1 MSVFRALVRRE
12 LSAFFQGP
20 TGFIIIAAVMFL
32 IGLGFVVVLS
42 GLNGEATPMPVTQ
55 VFYGTYFFW
64 VILLLIAPVITMRS
78 FAMERASG
86 TYESLMTAPIGDWQ
100 VVLSKFAGALIFYMI
115 LWVPLLICSVVVR
128 FYVGES
134 AVLGLG
140 TMFTSALGILM
151 IGCLY
156 MSIGCFASALTRNQ
170 AVAAVSGLALGAALF
185 FTGFFSYFAGDR
197 TDWLSQLA
205 RHISLA
211 NHMESLTRGVVDLG
225 AIVFFLSLTGLFLYL
240 THKVVESR
248 RWK

>member
-1 MSVFRALVRRE
+1 MNVFRALVRRE

-32 IGLGFVVVLS
+32 IGLGFLVVLS

-64 VILLLIAPVITMRS
+64 LILLLIAPVITMRS

-86 TYESLMTAPIGDWQ
+86 TYESLMTAPVGDWQ

-151 IGCLY
+151 VGCLY

-170 AVAAVSGLALGAALF
+170 AVAAVSGFALGAALF

-211 NHMESLTRGVVDLG
+211 NHMESFTRGVIDLG

>member
-12 LSAFFQGP
+12 LWAFFQGP

-86 TYESLMTAPIGDWQ
+86 TYESLMTAPVGDWQ

-151 IGCLY
+151 VGCLY

-170 AVAAVSGLALGAALF
+170 AVAAVSGFALGAALF

-211 NHMESLTRGVVDLG
+211 NHMESFTRGVVDLG

>member
-1 MSVFRALVRRE
+1 MNVFRALVRRE

-20 TGFIIIAAVMFL
+20 TGFIIIAAVMCL
-32 IGLGFVVVLS
+32 IGLGVLLVLS

-86 TYESLMTAPIGDWQ
+86 TYESLMTAPVGDWQ

-151 IGCLY
+151 VGCLY

-170 AVAAVSGLALGAALF
+170 AVAAVSGFAQGAALF

-211 NHMESLTRGVVDLG
+211 NHMESFTRGMIDLG

>member
-64 VILLLIAPVITMRS
+64 VILLLIAPVITIRS

-151 IGCLY
+151 VGCLY

-170 AVAAVSGLALGAALF
+170 AVAAVSGFALGAALF

>member
-1 MSVFRALVRRE
+1 VFRALVRRE

-20 TGFIIIAAVMFL
+20 TGFIIIATVLFL

-42 GLNGEATPMPVTQ
+42 GLNGQATPMPVTQ

-86 TYESLMTAPIGDWQ
+86 TYESLMTAPVGDWQ
-100 VVLSKFAGALIFYMI
+100 VVLSKFTGALIFYAI
-115 LWVPLLICSVVVR
+115 LWLPLLVCSGVVR

-134 AVLGLG
+134 AVLEPG
-140 TMFTSALGILM
+140 TIFTSALGVLLV
-151 IGCLY
+151 GCLY
-156 MSIGCFASALTRNQ
+156 MSLGCFASALTRNQ
-170 AVAAVSGLALGAALF
+170 AVAAVSGFALGAALF
-185 FTGFFSYFAGDR
+185 FTGFFSFFAGDR
-197 TDWLSQLA
+197 SDWLSQLA
-205 RHISLA
+205 RHVSLP
-211 NHMESLTRGVVDLG
+211 NHMESFSRGVIDLG
-225 AIVFFLSLTGLFLYL
+225 AVIFFSSLTALFLYF

>member
-1 MSVFRALVRRE
+1 MSIFRALVRRE

-32 IGLGFVVVLS
+32 IGLGFLVLLS
-42 GLNGEATPMPVTQ
+42 GLNGEATPMPITQ

-86 TYESLMTAPIGDWQ
+86 TYESLMTAPVGDWQ

-151 IGCLY
+151 VGCLY

-170 AVAAVSGLALGAALF
+170 AVAAVSGFALGAALF

-211 NHMESLTRGVVDLG
+211 NHMESFTRGMIDLG

>member
-1 MSVFRALVRRE
+1 MNVFRALVRRE

-20 TGFIIIAAVMFL
+20 TGFIIIAAVIFL
-32 IGLGFVVVLS
+32 IGLGFLVVLS

-78 FAMERASG
+78 FAMERDSG

-115 LWVPLLICSVVVR
+115 LWVPLLICSIVVR

-151 IGCLY
+151 VGCLY

-170 AVAAVSGLALGAALF
+170 AVAAVSGFALGAALF

-211 NHMESLTRGVVDLG
+211 NHMESFTRGVIDLG

>member
-1 MSVFRALVRRE
+1 MSVFRALIRRE

-32 IGLGFVVVLS
+32 IGLGFLVVLS

-86 TYESLMTAPIGDWQ
+86 TYESLMTAPVGDWQ

-151 IGCLY
+151 VGCLY
-156 MSIGCFASALTRNQ
+156 MSIGCFTSALTRNQ
-170 AVAAVSGLALGAALF
+170 AVAAVSGFALGAALF

-211 NHMESLTRGVVDLG
+211 NHMESFTRGVIDLG
-225 AIVFFLSLTGLFLYL
+225 AIVFFLSMTGLFLYL

>member
-32 IGLGFVVVLS
+32 IGLGFLVVLS

-86 TYESLMTAPIGDWQ
+86 TYESLMTAPVGDWQ
-100 VVLSKFAGALIFYMI
+100 VVLSKFAGALIFYII

-151 IGCLY
+151 VGCLY

-170 AVAAVSGLALGAALF
+170 AVAAVSGFALGAALF
-185 FTGFFSYFAGDR
+185 FTGFFSYFASDR

-211 NHMESLTRGVVDLG
+211 NHMESFTRGVVDLG

>member
-32 IGLGFVVVLS
+32 IGLGFLVVLS

-151 IGCLY
+151 VGCLY

-170 AVAAVSGLALGAALF
+170 AVAAVSGFALGAALF

-211 NHMESLTRGVVDLG
+211 NHMESFTRGVVDLG

>member
-1 MSVFRALVRRE
+1 MNVFRALVRRE

-20 TGFIIIAAVMFL
+20 NGFIIIAAVMFL
-32 IGLGFVVVLS
+32 IGLGFIVVLS

-64 VILLLIAPVITMRS
+64 VILLLIAPMITMRS

-86 TYESLMTAPIGDWQ
+86 TYETLMTAPIGDWQ
-100 VVLSKFAGALIFYMI
+100 VVLSKFTGALIFYMI
-115 LWVPLLICSVVVR
+115 LWLPLLACSIVVR
-128 FYVGES
+128 LYVGES
-134 AVLGLG
+134 AVLGFG
-140 TMFTSALGILM
+140 TMLTSALGILM
-151 IGCLY
+151 VGSLY

-170 AVAAVSGLALGAALF
+170 AVAAVSGFALGAALF

-211 NHMESLTRGVVDLG
+211 NHMESFTRGVIDLG
-225 AIVFFLSLTGLFLYL
+225 SIVFFMSLTGLFLYL

>member
-32 IGLGFVVVLS
+32 IGLGFLVVLS

-115 LWVPLLICSVVVR
+115 LWLPLLICSVVVR

-151 IGCLY
+151 VGCLY

-170 AVAAVSGLALGAALF
+170 AVAAVSGFALGAALF

-211 NHMESLTRGVVDLG
+211 NHMESFTRGVIDLG

>member
-1 MSVFRALVRRE
+1 MSVFHALVRRE

-32 IGLGFVVVLS
+32 IGLGFLVVLS

-64 VILLLIAPVITMRS
+64 LILLLISPVITMRS

-86 TYESLMTAPIGDWQ
+86 TYESLMTAPVGDWQ

-151 IGCLY
+151 VGCLY
-156 MSIGCFASALTRNQ
+156 MSIGCFTSALTRNQ
-170 AVAAVSGLALGAALF
+170 AVAAVSGFALGAALF

-211 NHMESLTRGVVDLG
+211 NHMESFTRGVVDLG

>member
-1 MSVFRALVRRE
+1 MNVFRALVRRE
-12 LSAFFQGP
+12 LTAFFQGP
-20 TGFIIIAAVMFL
+20 NGFIIIAAVMFL
-32 IGLGFVVVLS
+32 IGLGFIVVLS

-64 VILLLIAPVITMRS
+64 VILLLIAPMITMRS

-86 TYESLMTAPIGDWQ
+86 TYETLMTAPIGDWQ
-100 VVLSKFAGALIFYMI
+100 VVLSKFTGALIFYMI
-115 LWVPLLICSVVVR
+115 LWLPLLACSIVVR
-128 FYVGES
+128 LYVGES
-134 AVLGLG
+134 AVLGFG
-140 TMFTSALGILM
+140 TMLTSALGILM
-151 IGCLY
+151 VGSLY

-170 AVAAVSGLALGAALF
+170 AVAAVSGFALGAALF

-211 NHMESLTRGVVDLG
+211 NHMESFTRGVIDLG
-225 AIVFFLSLTGLFLYL
+225 SIVFFLSLTGLFLYL

>member
-151 IGCLY
+151 VGCLY

-170 AVAAVSGLALGAALF
+170 AVAAVSGFALGAALF

-211 NHMESLTRGVVDLG
+211 NHMESFTRGVIDLG
-225 AIVFFLSLTGLFLYL
+225 AIVFFLSMTGLFLYL

>member
-1 MSVFRALVRRE
+1 MNVFRALVRRE

-32 IGLGFVVVLS
+32 IGLGFLVVLS

-64 VILLLIAPVITMRS
+64 VILLLKAPVITMRS

-86 TYESLMTAPIGDWQ
+86 TYESLMTAPVGDWQ

-115 LWVPLLICSVVVR
+115 LWVPLLICSIVVR

-140 TMFTSALGILM
+140 TMLPSALGILM
-151 IGCLY
+151 VGCLY

-170 AVAAVSGLALGAALF
+170 AVAAVSGFALGAALF

-211 NHMESLTRGVVDLG
+211 NHMESFTRGVIDLG

>member
-32 IGLGFVVVLS
+32 IGLGFLVVLS

-55 VFYGTYFFW
+55 IFYGTYFFW

-86 TYESLMTAPIGDWQ
+86 TYESLMTAPVGDWQ

-151 IGCLY
+151 VGCLY

-170 AVAAVSGLALGAALF
+170 AVAAVSGFALGAALF

-211 NHMESLTRGVVDLG
+211 NHMESFTRGMIDLG

>member
-32 IGLGFVVVLS
+32 IGLGFLVVLS

-86 TYESLMTAPIGDWQ
+86 TYESLMTAPVGDWQ
-100 VVLSKFAGALIFYMI
+100 VVLSKFAGALIFYII

-151 IGCLY
+151 VGCLY

-170 AVAAVSGLALGAALF
+170 AVAAVSGFALGAALF

-211 NHMESLTRGVVDLG
+211 NHMESFTRGMIDLG

>member
-32 IGLGFVVVLS
+32 IGLGFLVLLS
-42 GLNGEATPMPVTQ
+42 GLNGEATPMPITQ

-100 VVLSKFAGALIFYMI
+100 VVLSKFVGALIFYMI
-115 LWVPLLICSVVVR
+115 LWLPLLICSVVVR

-151 IGCLY
+151 VGCLY

-170 AVAAVSGLALGAALF
+170 AVAAVSGFALGAALF

-211 NHMESLTRGVVDLG
+211 NHMESFTRGVIDLG

>member
-12 LSAFFQGP
+12 LSTFFQGP
-20 TGFIIIAAVMFL
+20 TGFIIIAAVLFL

-42 GLNGEATPMPVTQ
+42 GLNGQATPMPVTQ

-64 VILLLIAPVITMRS
+64 VMLLLIAPVITMRS

-100 VVLSKFAGALIFYMI
+100 VVLSKFTGALIFYAI
-115 LWVPLLICSVVVR
+115 LWLPLLVCSMVVR

-134 AVLGLG
+134 VVLELG
-140 TMFTSALGILM
+140 TMFTSALGVLLV
-151 IGCLY
+151 GCLY
-156 MSIGCFASALTRNQ
+156 MSLGCFASALTRNQ
-170 AVAAVSGLALGAALF
+170 AVAAVSGFALGAALF
-185 FTGFFSYFAGDR
+185 FTGFFSFFAGDR
-197 TDWLSQLA
+197 SDWLSQLA
-205 RHISLA
+205 RHVSLPG
-211 NHMESLTRGVVDLG
+211 HMESFSRGVINLG
-225 AIVFFLSLTGLFLYL
+225 AVIFFSSLTALFLYL

>member
-151 IGCLY
+151 VGCLY

-170 AVAAVSGLALGAALF
+170 AVAAVSGFALGAALF

-197 TDWLSQLA
+197 MDWLSQLA

-211 NHMESLTRGVVDLG
+211 NHMESFTRGVVDLG

>member
-1 MSVFRALVRRE
+1 MNVFRALVRRE

-32 IGLGFVVVLS
+32 IGLGFLVVLS

-55 VFYGTYFFW
+55 IFYGTYFFW

-86 TYESLMTAPIGDWQ
+86 TYESLMTAPVGDWQ

-151 IGCLY
+151 VGCLY

-170 AVAAVSGLALGAALF
+170 AVAAVSGFALGAALF

>member
-1 MSVFRALVRRE
+1 MNVFRALVRRE

-32 IGLGFVVVLS
+32 IGLGFLVVLS

-86 TYESLMTAPIGDWQ
+86 TYESLMTAPVGDWQ

-115 LWVPLLICSVVVR
+115 LWVPLLICSIVVR

-151 IGCLY
+151 VGCLY

-170 AVAAVSGLALGAALF
+170 AVAAVSGFALGAALF
-185 FTGFFSYFAGDR
+185 FTGFFAYFAGDR

-211 NHMESLTRGVVDLG
+211 NHMESFTRGVIDLG

>member
-1 MSVFRALVRRE
+1 MNVFRALVRRE

-20 TGFIIIAAVMFL
+20 TGLIIIAAVMFL
-32 IGLGFVVVLS
+32 IGLGFLVVLS

-86 TYESLMTAPIGDWQ
+86 TYESLMTAPVGDWQ

-151 IGCLY
+151 VGCLY

-170 AVAAVSGLALGAALF
+170 AVAAVSGFALGAALF

-211 NHMESLTRGVVDLG
+211 NHMESFTRGVIDLG

>member
-32 IGLGFVVVLS
+32 IGLGFLVVLS
-42 GLNGEATPMPVTQ
+42 GLNGEAPPMPETQ

-86 TYESLMTAPIGDWQ
+86 TYESLMTAPVGDWQ

-151 IGCLY
+151 VGCLY

-170 AVAAVSGLALGAALF
+170 AVAAVSGFALGAALF

-211 NHMESLTRGVVDLG
+211 NHMESFTRGVVDLG

>member
-32 IGLGFVVVLS
+32 IGLGFLVVLS

-86 TYESLMTAPIGDWQ
+86 TYESLMTAPVGDWQ

-151 IGCLY
+151 VGCLY

-170 AVAAVSGLALGAALF
+170 AVAAVSGFALGAALF

-211 NHMESLTRGVVDLG
+211 NHMESFTRGMIDLG

>member
-1 MSVFRALVRRE
+1 MNVFRALVRRE

-32 IGLGFVVVLS
+32 IGLGFLVVLS

-86 TYESLMTAPIGDWQ
+86 TYETLMTAPIGDWQ
-100 VVLSKFAGALIFYMI
+100 VVLSKFTGALIFYMI
-115 LWVPLLICSVVVR
+115 LWLPLLACSIVVR
-128 FYVGES
+128 LYVGES

-140 TMFTSALGILM
+140 TMLTSALGILM
-151 IGCLY
+151 VGSLY

-170 AVAAVSGLALGAALF
+170 AVAAVSGFALGAALF
-185 FTGFFSYFAGDR
+185 FAGFFSYFAGDR

-211 NHMESLTRGVVDLG
+211 NHMESFTRGVIDLG
-225 AIVFFLSLTGLFLYL
+225 SIVFFLSLTGLFLYL

>member
-32 IGLGFVVVLS
+32 IGLGFLVVLS

-86 TYESLMTAPIGDWQ
+86 TYESLMTAPVGDWQ

-115 LWVPLLICSVVVR
+115 LWVPLLICSIVVR

-151 IGCLY
+151 VGCLY

-170 AVAAVSGLALGAALF
+170 AVAAVSGFALGAALF

-211 NHMESLTRGVVDLG
+211 NHMESFTRGVVDLG

>member
-1 MSVFRALVRRE
+1 MNVFHALVRRE

-32 IGLGFVVVLS
+32 IGLGFLVVLS

-64 VILLLIAPVITMRS
+64 LILLLIAPVITMRS

-86 TYESLMTAPIGDWQ
+86 TYESLMTAPVGDWQ

-115 LWVPLLICSVVVR
+115 LWVPLLICSIVVR

-151 IGCLY
+151 VGCLY

-170 AVAAVSGLALGAALF
+170 AVAAVSGFALGAALF

-211 NHMESLTRGVVDLG
+211 NHMESFTRGVIDLG

>member
-115 LWVPLLICSVVVR
+115 LWVPLLICSIVVR
-128 FYVGES
+128 FYLGES

-151 IGCLY
+151 VGCLY

-170 AVAAVSGLALGAALF
+170 AVAAVSGFALGAALF

-211 NHMESLTRGVVDLG
+211 NHMESFTRGVIDLG

>member
-1 MSVFRALVRRE
+1 MNVFRALVRRE

-32 IGLGFVVVLS
+32 IGLGFIVVLS

-86 TYESLMTAPIGDWQ
+86 TYETLMTAPIGDWQ
-100 VVLSKFAGALIFYMI
+100 VVLSKFTGALIFYMI
-115 LWVPLLICSVVVR
+115 LWLPLLACSIVVR
-128 FYVGES
+128 LYVGES

-140 TMFTSALGILM
+140 TMLTSALGILM
-151 IGCLY
+151 VGSLY

-170 AVAAVSGLALGAALF
+170 AVAAVSGFALGAALF

-211 NHMESLTRGVVDLG
+211 NHMESFTRGVIDLG
-225 AIVFFLSLTGLFLYL
+225 SIVFFLSLTGLFLYL
-240 THKVVESR
+240 THKAVESR

>member
-32 IGLGFVVVLS
+32 IGLGFLVVLS

-86 TYESLMTAPIGDWQ
+86 TYESLMTAPVGDWQ

-128 FYVGES
+128 FYVGEP

-151 IGCLY
+151 VGCLY

-170 AVAAVSGLALGAALF
+170 AVAAVSGFALGAALF

-197 TDWLSQLA
+197 MDWLSQLA

-211 NHMESLTRGVVDLG
+211 NHMESFSRGVIDLG

>member
-20 TGFIIIAAVMFL
+20 TGFIIIAAVIFL
-32 IGLGFVVVLS
+32 IGLGFLVVLS

-64 VILLLIAPVITMRS
+64 LILLLIAPVITMRS

-86 TYESLMTAPIGDWQ
+86 TYESLMTAPISDWQ
-100 VVLSKFAGALIFYMI
+100 VVLSKFTGALIFYMI
-115 LWVPLLICSVVVR
+115 LWIPLLACSIVVR

-134 AVLGLG
+134 AVLELG

-151 IGCLY
+151 VGCLY
-156 MSIGCFASALTRNQ
+156 MSIGCFTSALTRNQ
-170 AVAAVSGLALGAALF
+170 AVAAVSGFALGAALF

-197 TDWLSQLA
+197 MDWLSQLA

-211 NHMESLTRGVVDLG
+211 NHMESFTRGVVDLG
-225 AIVFFLSLTGLFLYL
+225 ATVFFLSLTGLFLYL